1 MATRRIA
8 ARDAYAIVRLDW
20 SERAQDFAHEGSGPV
35 ISLGPVD
42 VTIKEVV
49 LELGEA
55 EREVERLN
63 RLNESKGCRYFWQGT
78 RLFADSGSFGS
89 GSLHQ

>member
-1 MATRRIA
+1 MATRRTA
-8 ARDAYAIVRLDW
+8 AREAYAIVRLDW
-20 SERAQDFAHEGSGPV
+20 SEWAQDFAHEGSGPA
-35 ISLGPVD
+35 IGLGPVD

-49 LELGEA
+49 LDLGEA

-78 RLFADSGSFGS
+78 RLFTDGGSFGS
-89 GSLHQ
+89 ST